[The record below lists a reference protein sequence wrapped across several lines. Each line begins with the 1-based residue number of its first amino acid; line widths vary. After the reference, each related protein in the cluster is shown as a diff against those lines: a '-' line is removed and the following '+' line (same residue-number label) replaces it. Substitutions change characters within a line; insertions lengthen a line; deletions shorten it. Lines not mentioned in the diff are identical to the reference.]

1 MKFRKVLLIITALCS
16 ALFVGC
22 MPTPAVQPKPVDFPQ
37 GEREEIKFGHY
48 VLGADMR
55 IYKGNCSDAVG
66 NYPED
71 DLTLPDGSTVSK
83 FDAVGGT
90 YKTEV
95 GSRLDNSIKVYHY
108 GSLMFDF
115 AFYNMLGG
123 DHGSDASPSCVKAV
137 KGDVLENGLVVD
149 RAFCDFSWIRSEDE
163 PIEKFKPAG
172 LRHYWLGFKGETT
185 LSGKLYFTPVEV
197 RRLTP
202 SSDNSTSDN
211 TCGGGLYF
219 RPDGKDAY
227 LISVNYFTQR
237 VSDSDL
243 GWYYCFGDIRSK
255 TYEKF
260 GFEALFDGKNEIDAV
275 ITIKD
280 PMITTAWGAGT
291 GAFGELVGVEKIQSS

>member
-22 MPTPAVQPKPVDFPQ
+22 MPTPEFPPKPVDFPQ

-55 IYKGNCSDAVG
+55 KYKGIFSDAVE

-71 DLTLPDGSTVSK
+71 ELILPDGSTVSK
-83 FDAVGGT
+83 FDAVGGD
-90 YKTEV
+90 YEIEV
-95 GSRLDNSIKVYHY
+95 GSGLNNSEKVYHY

-115 AFYNMLGG
+115 AFYKMLGG

-172 LRHYWLGFKGETT
+172 LRHYWLGLKGETT
-185 LSGKLYFTPVEV
+185 LSGKLYFSSTKSD
-197 RRLTP
+197 LTP
-202 SSDNSTSDN
+202 SSVNGASYGTY
-211 TCGGGLYF
+211 GFLYF

-227 LISVNYFTQR
+227 LVPVDDFTR
-237 VSDSDL
+237 NVYDSDR
-243 GWYYCFGDIRSK
+243 GWYYYFGDIRSK

-260 GFEALFDGKNEIDAV
+260 EFEALFDGKDEIDAV

-280 PMITTAWGAGT
+280 PMITTAMGAGT